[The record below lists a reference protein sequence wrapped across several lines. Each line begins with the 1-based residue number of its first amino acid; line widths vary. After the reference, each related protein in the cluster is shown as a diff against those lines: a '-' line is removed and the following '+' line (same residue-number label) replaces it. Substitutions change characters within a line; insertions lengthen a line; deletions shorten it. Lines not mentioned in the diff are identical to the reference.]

1 MWFASTWIF
10 NLGLP
15 WQLGAKFF
23 FKYLHDGDAASNLL
37 IWRWVVGLQT
47 KGKQYLFSSS
57 NLRKFSN
64 NRFNPEK
71 IINKQIFLEE
81 LNQIPLEDEIYK
93 NNMFPKSENLI
104 MFENDLHISTLKSLL
119 PNYKKVFIILLKL
132 SLIHI

>member
-23 FKYLHDGDAASNLL
+23 FKYLFDGDAASNLL
-37 IWRWVVGLQT
+37 SWRWVGGLQT

-64 NRFNPEK
+64 NRSVSYTHLRAHE
-71 IINKQIFLEE
+71 
-81 LNQIPLEDEIYK
+81 
-93 NNMFPKSENLI
+93 
-104 MFENDLHISTLKSLL
+104 T
-119 PNYKKVFIILLKL
+119 
-132 SLIHI
+132 